1 MSETGRGR
9 QQTFLK
15 PGYSPFSK
23 GTRAHGDPPRRC
35 FATLPA
41 SERAMRPHLNPALSL
56 SVASLPALHF
66 EWHEE
71 RKARFPV
78 IRIDL
83 NDAAMQ
89 LGDFGRDVEPEA
101 KPLLAGLGA
110 MAEEGQK
117 QLVD

>member
-1 MSETGRGR
+1 VTRR
-9 QQTFLK
+9 QQTSLG
-15 PGYSPFSK
+15 PQYLRIS
-23 GTRAHGDPPRRC
+23 TEARAHGAPPRRC
-35 FATLPA
+35 SATLPQA
-41 SERAMRPHLNPALSL
+41 GGRCVLALSPALLL

-66 EWHEE
+66 ERHAE
-71 RKARFPV
+71 REARFPV

-83 NDAAMQ
+83 DDAAMQ

-101 KPLLAGLGA
+101 EPLLAGLGA